1 MGRPDRSGQATH
13 LAWSLLDLEASSL
26 TVEAISDPSCS
37 RNPKGDEPMS
47 KKHASPVHTASSH
60 PTNEPKPDSA
70 SVLAKPSPNDK
81 PPSQGAVRL
90 RAYQRWETAGKPRG
104 NGVNFW
110 LEAEQEVSYIK

>member
-1 MGRPDRSGQATH
+1 MPDCPGQATH
-13 LAWSLLDLEASSL
+13 LAWILLNLETISLIAE
-26 TVEAISDPSCS
+26 VIPDPSCS

-81 PPSQGAVRL
+81 PPSQEAVRL
-90 RAYQRWETAGKPRG
+90 CAYQRWETAGKPGG
-104 NGVNFW
+104 NGINFW
-110 LEAEQEVSYIK
+110 LEAEQELSHIK